1 MSLLRQSQDIFDT
14 VTLTDDYTDNSDEIR
29 VVNQIFIHLEKS
41 YTMGAEEEGEP

>member
-1 MSLLRQSQDIFDT
+1 MSLLRSAQNIFDI

-29 VVNQIFIHLEKS
+29 VVNKKFIHLEKS